1 MFLDYFFART
11 LEKFVSEFNGEIK
24 VVKFQNKI
32 AVWAGGFEQSGPLVE
47 KIWNNLPP
55 AENVL
60 ILGLGC
66 GSILKNLKSKRVT
79 GVEIDPVM
87 IDIGKKYF
95 DYKNTKII
103 IDSGRAALARMTQL
117 FDLIIVDMYKSGKIQ
132 ELIVPTN
139 HLTKDG
145 IIVYNQL
152 DFGKDKIDL
161 LSYLDKNPGIAVK
174 EIRKFEYNKL
184 IFCSKK

>member
-11 LEKFVSEFNGEIK
+11 LEKFISEFNGEIK

-32 AVWAGGFEQSGPLVE
+32 SVWAGGFEQSGPLVE
-47 KIWNNLPP
+47 KIWKNLPT
-55 AENVL
+55 AKNVL
-60 ILGLGC
+60 VLGLGC
-66 GSILKNLKSKRVT
+66 GSILKNLKSKSVT

-87 IDIGKKYF
+87 IAIGRKYF
-95 DYKNTKII
+95 NLDKVNII
-103 IDSGRAALARMTQL
+103 CGNAFTLKFKEL

-132 ELIVPTN
+132 ELIVPTDY
-139 HLTKDG
+139 LTKNG
-145 IIVYNQL
+145 IIIYNQL
-152 DFGKDKIDL
+152 DFGKDKVDL
-161 LSYLDKNPGIAVK
+161 VSYLDKNPYVAVK